1 MVKTGYKGLIGSG
14 GIGSGIF
21 FELEGNPTLGR
32 NESRLGVLSDAR
44 DFCKLHIICHYIA
57 VLMRSEGAD
66 KSSFQTVAI
75 GRVGR
80 DETGREMVRM
90 MKETGMDTSLV
101 KETEKAATL
110 FSVCFQYPDS
120 SGGNIT
126 TARSASSLL
135 TQEDIRQAEP
145 LCKEFGLQGMA
156 LAAPEVPLECR
167 LELLEMA
174 AEYGMRRFCA
184 FNSAELNEPVAVEC
198 IRHTNYIA
206 MNRDEAETLTG
217 ENCAR
222 DRLDDFLEL
231 VRERLLAINPDI
243 RILVTLGS
251 SGSYG
256 FENGVWEFTPCAG
269 VEPKSTA
276 GAGDA
281 TLAGIII
288 ATACGLPFILPGR
301 KRRKNLAETP
311 LETACD
317 FAALLASLSVLSM
330 DTINLA
336 TSPAKLAEHSRGL
349 RLKLSSEIESLLE

>member
-1 MVKTGYKGLIGSG
+1 MVKTGYKGLIGTG

-21 FELEGNPTLGR
+21 FELEGNHTLGR

-57 VLMRSEGAD
+57 VLMRSDSAD

-80 DETGREMVRM
+80 DETGRGMVRM
-90 MKETGMDTSLV
+90 MQETGMNTSLV
-101 KETEKAATL
+101 KETENASTL

-126 TARSASSLL
+126 TARSASGLL
-135 TQEDIRQAEP
+135 TREDIRQAEP
-145 LCKEFGLQGMA
+145 FCKEFGVQGMT
-156 LAAPEVPLECR
+156 LAAPEVALECR
-167 LELLEMA
+167 LELLRMS
-174 AEYGMRRFCA
+174 AEYGLKRFCA
-184 FNSAELNEPVAVEC
+184 FNSAELTEPVAVEC
-198 IRHTNYIA
+198 IRHTDHIA
-206 MNRDEAETLTG
+206 MNRDEAETLAG
-217 ENCAR
+217 QSCAQ

-231 VRERLLAINPDI
+231 VRKKLLAINPDI

-251 SGSYG
+251 YGSYG
-256 FENGVWEFTPCAG
+256 FENETWEFIPCAT
-269 VEPKSTA
+269 VKPKSTA

-281 TLAGIII
+281 TLAGIIV

-336 TSPAKLAEHSRGL
+336 TTQAKLAEHGRRLG
-349 RLKLSSEIESLLE
+349 LKLSTEIESLLE

>member
-1 MVKTGYKGLIGSG
+1 MVKTGYKGLIGIG

-21 FELEGNPTLGR
+21 FELEGNHTLGR
-32 NESRLGVLSDAR
+32 NESRLGVLSNAR

-57 VLMRSEGAD
+57 VLMRSDSAD

-80 DETGREMVRM
+80 DETGRGMVRM
-90 MKETGMDTSLV
+90 MQQTGMDTSLV
-101 KETEKAATL
+101 KETDGAATL
-110 FSVCFQYPDS
+110 FSACFQYPDS

-135 TQEDIRQAEP
+135 TPEDVRQAKP
-145 LCKEFGLQGMA
+145 VCDKYGTRGMA

-167 LELLEMA
+167 LELLKMA
-174 AEYGMRRFCA
+174 AEYGLKRFCA
-184 FNSAELNEPVAVEC
+184 FNSAELRDRLAVEC
-198 IRHTNYIA
+198 ISHTDCIA
-206 MNRDEAETLTG
+206 MNRDEAETLAG
-217 ENCAR
+217 ENCNQNL
-222 DRLDDFLEL
+222 LDDFLEL
-231 VRERLLAINPDI
+231 VRRKLLAINPDI

-256 FENGVWEFTPCAG
+256 FENDNWEFTPCAE

-281 TLAGIII
+281 TLAGIIV
-288 ATACGLPFILPGR
+288 ATACGLPFILPER
-301 KRRKNLAETP
+301 KKRNNLAQTP
-311 LETACD
+311 LESACD

-330 DTINLA
+330 DTINLE
-336 TSPAKLAEHSRGL
+336 TTPARLAEHGRMLGA
-349 RLKLSSEIESLLE
+349 KLSTEIESLLA